1 MPEKEPK
8 EPPSAYGLRMT
19 ASDGMV
25 TYFYRESLHRFAQT
39 GKQKISLFPT
49 KKEAETVRT
58 IQNIGELDCYDIVK
72 IVFVEGRIDI
82 YDAK

>member
-1 MPEKEPK
+1 MPEK

-49 KKEAETVRT
+49 KKEAETVRI
-58 IQNIGELDCYDIVK
+58 IQNIGALELWDVVRIELFAD
-72 IVFVEGRIDI
+72 RIDI

>member
-1 MPEKEPK
+1 MPEK

-25 TYFYRESLHRFAQT
+25 TYFYRESLHRYAQT

-58 IQNIGELDCYDIVK
+58 IQNIGALELWDVVRIALFAD
-72 IVFVEGRIDI
+72 RIDI
-82 YDAK
+82 YDTQ

>member
-1 MPEKEPK
+1 MPEK

-58 IQNIGELDCYDIVK
+58 IQNIGALELWDVVRIVLLADG
-72 IVFVEGRIDI
+72 IEI
-82 YDAK
+82 YDDK

>member
-1 MPEKEPK
+1 MPEK

-25 TYFYRESLHRFAQT
+25 TYFYRESLHRYAQT

-49 KKEAETVRT
+49 KSEAKLVRT
-58 IQNIGELDCYDIVK
+58 IQNIGVLELWDVVRIVLLADG
-72 IVFVEGRIDI
+72 IEI
-82 YDAK
+82 YDDK